1 MHTWCRSPPELARW
15 RHEGIR
21 RCQHPASTNQR
32 PNMVAHVYRV
42 LCSGSGKN
50 SRGSVERTAA
60 GRVGAR
66 ACTGLWPNSQGPEQ
80 RRARGLRGLKYLTIE
95 DIFLAHTCTAMEVNS
110 HQSVENLQTSATA
123 PSPGAGGAS
132 DAAPNGGGGGL
143 EVLGQA
149 VESTTTAPSKESPA
163 EAAPA
168 PAPTTGNG
176 SSAGTSRNQ
185 NENHH
190 FDLSPRH
197 LHLAPSQ
204 LASRCWRTIL
214 L

>member
-1 MHTWCRSPPELARW
+1 
-15 RHEGIR
+15 
-21 RCQHPASTNQR
+21 
-32 PNMVAHVYRV
+32 
-42 LCSGSGKN
+42 
-50 SRGSVERTAA
+50 
-60 GRVGAR
+60 
-66 ACTGLWPNSQGPEQ
+66 
-80 RRARGLRGLKYLTIE
+80 
-95 DIFLAHTCTAMEVNS
+95 MEVNS
-110 HQSVENLQTSATA
+110 HQSVENLQTSAIA

-185 NENHH
+185 NDNHH
-190 FDLSPRH
+190 FDLTESPAS
-197 LHLAPSQ
+197 APGTQ
-204 LASRCWRTIL
+204 PAREPL
-214 L
+214 LEDCPTADVVL